1 MSRIEKTFRCPKDG
15 RAIARIEVAEQK
27 RWLVRV
33 AGRDG
38 HARSLEKTMEG
49 AAAGW
54 RTDRKLIARNHGPE
68 WYFNV
73 LSRIMKPETQATE
86 QRQELPSELDR
97 GLHALGKEPMPYH
110 AVCPKCHTPYAL
122 TVSLRED
129 GTSDVL
135 VSSV

>member
-1 MSRIEKTFRCPKDG
+1 MEAGRQVKRIEKTFRCRKDG

-38 HARSLEKTMEG
+38 HARSLESTMAG
-49 AAAGW
+49 AAEEW
-54 RTDRKLIARNHGPE
+54 RADRKLIARQQGPE

-73 LSRIMKPETQATE
+73 LSRIMKPQTQAAE
-86 QRQELPSELDR
+86 QRQELPSELDK

-122 TVSLRED
+122 TVSIR
-129 GTSDVL
+129 
-135 VSSV
+135 